1 MIKTYIN
8 RAIHDKRSKGHSEFF
23 LYHKPYVLRCGCGS
37 LVMKQ
42 VIKENLGFK
51 VSSLSKREGM
61 ERVGGMSHYLHGISS
76 YEVATKRE

>member
-1 MIKTYIN
+1 
-8 RAIHDKRSKGHSEFF
+8 
-23 LYHKPYVLRCGCGS
+23 
-37 LVMKQ
+37 MKQ

-51 VSSLSKREGM
+51 VSSFSKREGM